1 MKTIREQTECKP
13 LIITNY
19 INEKYPDCWNML
31 EQMRDCG
38 VEYDK
43 KRCYV
48 PIGACLAVTGQ
59 EKDMMQSVY
68 DSQIMA
74 AAASWRIHKQ
84 VYRFTPEMQDMLMK
98 QNGGSDMVVPVQA
111 LDNMPYQCIYI
122 KLNGDTGT
130 DGFFVHFESDVNTG
144 ELELRLLLI
153 GDNNRCQP
161 LILHLNEN
169 ETLKDSVEKMLD
181 QSQKNGMDFAETVK
195 IWGIGREGYIQEYV
209 SMVKPYL
216 QLVLYLC
223 AENKEVSENP
233 EQKRITRIPRKKEYI
248 RDKFREVQMWDCGV
262 NITETIR
269 KFGRSHAAGTVSV
282 NNETQR
288 EISGT
293 PKRPHSRRGHWHH
306 YWTGHIGT
314 QDRKLVLKWVAPTF
328 IHAGTA
334 AVQINVVQDLKGQE
348 KND

>member
-1 MKTIREQTECKP
+1 
-13 LIITNY
+13 
-19 INEKYPDCWNML
+19 ML

-74 AAASWRIHKQ
+74 AVASWRIHKQ

-144 ELELRLLLI
+144 GLELRLLLVD
-153 GDNNRCQP
+153 DNNSC
-161 LILHLNEN
+161 
-169 ETLKDSVEKMLD
+169 
-181 QSQKNGMDFAETVK
+181 
-195 IWGIGREGYIQEYV
+195 
-209 SMVKPYL
+209 
-216 QLVLYLC
+216 
-223 AENKEVSENP
+223 
-233 EQKRITRIPRKKEYI
+233 
-248 RDKFREVQMWDCGV
+248 
-262 NITETIR
+262 
-269 KFGRSHAAGTVSV
+269 
-282 NNETQR
+282 
-288 EISGT
+288 
-293 PKRPHSRRGHWHH
+293 
-306 YWTGHIGT
+306 
-314 QDRKLVLKWVAPTF
+314 
-328 IHAGTA
+328 
-334 AVQINVVQDLKGQE
+334 
-348 KND
+348 